1 VKKPRARPPTIA
13 SRVVE
18 QWPDAVMIANRAG
31 IIEYVNPAFEALTGF
46 SRAEVLG
53 RTPAILKSGAQDGA
67 FYRRLWREIRA
78 GRPFRG
84 VFVNR
89 RKSGELF
96 HEEEVIRP
104 VRGPHG
110 QIACF
115 VSAGRDVSARVRELE
130 RLQHDASHDPLT
142 GLPNRNLFAD
152 RLAQALRLAARR
164 KEGLAVAILDLDGF
178 RRANN
183 RFGHLAGDAVLR
195 SVARRT
201 RRCVRE
207 ADTVA
212 RIGGDEFALIL
223 TGAAKR
229 AAVAQVLEKV
239 RAANA
244 RPVRYAGR
252 PIPVSLSIGAALY
265 PRDARSEK
273 TLHKRADEAM
283 YAAKRAGGNR
293 CRFARER

>member
-1 VKKPRARPPTIA
+1 MV

-18 QWPDAVMIANRAG
+18 QWPDAVLIANRAG

-53 RTPAILKSGAQDGA
+53 RTPAMLKSGAQDGA

-142 GLPNRNLFAD
+142 GLPNRTLFAD
-152 RLAQALRLAARR
+152 RLGQALRLAARR

-183 RFGHLAGDAVLR
+183 RYGHLAGDAVLR
-195 SVARRT
+195 AVARRT

-223 TGAAKR
+223 AGAAKR
-229 AAVAQVLEKV
+229 GAVAQVLEKV
-239 RAANA
+239 RAASS

-252 PIPVSLSIGAALY
+252 PIAVSLSIGAALY

-293 CRFARER
+293 CRFARAR